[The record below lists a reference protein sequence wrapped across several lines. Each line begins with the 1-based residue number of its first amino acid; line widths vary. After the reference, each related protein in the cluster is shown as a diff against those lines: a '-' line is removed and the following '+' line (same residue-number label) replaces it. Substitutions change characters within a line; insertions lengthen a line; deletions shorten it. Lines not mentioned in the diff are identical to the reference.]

1 MELFRGVKDS
11 FENEIR
17 KRARINIERKL
28 RSQGISPNELSSLE
42 YEELLQ
48 DEMEILRNDVK
59 KVGLGFGLGVA
70 FSLFFGF

>member
-1 MELFRGVKDS
+1 MELIRGVKDS

-42 YEELLQ
+42 YEELLH

>member
-1 MELFRGVKDS
+1 MELIQGVKNS

-17 KRARINIERKL
+17 KRAQINIERKL
-28 RSQGISPNELSSLE
+28 RSQGMTPNELSSLE
-42 YEELLQ
+42 YEELLH

-70 FSLFFGF
+70 FSLLFGF